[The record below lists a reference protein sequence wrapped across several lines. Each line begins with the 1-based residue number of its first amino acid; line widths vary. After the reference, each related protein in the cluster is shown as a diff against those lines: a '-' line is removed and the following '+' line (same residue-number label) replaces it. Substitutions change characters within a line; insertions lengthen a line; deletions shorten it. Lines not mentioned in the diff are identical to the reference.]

1 MSLEMVL
8 EIQDILM
15 RPPAYWADD
24 FPTGAP
30 NDVYYTTFVPLDQH
44 IRGNYHTY
52 SRGSTRSSTLYRL
65 MILAIYCRS
74 YLL

>member
-44 IRGNYHTY
+44 IRGN
-52 SRGSTRSSTLYRL
+52 
-65 MILAIYCRS
+65 
-74 YLL
+74 